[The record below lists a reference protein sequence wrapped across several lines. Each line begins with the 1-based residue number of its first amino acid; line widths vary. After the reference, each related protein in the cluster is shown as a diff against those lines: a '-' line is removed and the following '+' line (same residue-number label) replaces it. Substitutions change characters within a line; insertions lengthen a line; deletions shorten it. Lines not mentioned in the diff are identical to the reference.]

1 MEPGD
6 ALVPHLGALVKSES
20 DGHEVKRGVRV
31 SLHACE
37 HRRRQRS
44 SSKGCSRAGP
54 ACPQWC
60 LQRLQKE
67 EKEKE
72 DEGLVTHGGFE
83 IPMNVALHP
92 ALPSLLDGLPAHP
105 EMDLAPLMNGNDN
118 SR

>member
-1 MEPGD
+1 MVTRSNEASGYPCMRASTGGEGGRHQKD
-6 ALVPHLGALVKSES
+6 AHELVP
-20 DGHEVKRGVRV
+20 RV
-31 SLHACE
+31 PN
-37 HRRRQRS
+37 
-44 SSKGCSRAGP
+44 GP

-67 EKEKE
+67 EKE

-92 ALPSLLDGLPAHP
+92 TLPSLLDGLPAHP
-105 EMDLAPLMNGNDN
+105 EMDLAPLMNGNGN